1 MAIRHNNQIANN
13 HFHKSSWK
21 SRVKTWFNQPA
32 RKARRHQNRVVK
44 AKAVAPRPLK
54 KFRPIVQCTTQKYN
68 TKTRLGRGF
77 TPDELK
83 GAGMTVQYA
92 RTWGIMVDRRRRN
105 KNAEGL
111 QANIQRLKEY
121 DSKLIKM
128 PINPSKPQKG
138 DSSPEEIKMAVQH
151 SGVVMP
157 LVSVSYSY
165 SLISVISYKRCN
177 DKSHI

>member
-83 GAGMTVQYA
+83 VNFY
-92 RTWGIMVDRRRRN
+92 
-105 KNAEGL
+105 
-111 QANIQRLKEY
+111 
-121 DSKLIKM
+121 
-128 PINPSKPQKG
+128 IN
-138 DSSPEEIKMAVQH
+138 
-151 SGVVMP
+151 
-157 LVSVSYSY
+157 L
-165 SLISVISYKRCN
+165 
-177 DKSHI
+177 DKIC

>member
-1 MAIRHNNQIANN
+1 
-13 HFHKSSWK
+13 
-21 SRVKTWFNQPA
+21 
-32 RKARRHQNRVVK
+32 
-44 AKAVAPRPLK
+44 
-54 KFRPIVQCTTQKYN
+54 
-68 TKTRLGRGF
+68 
-77 TPDELK
+77 
-83 GAGMTVQYA
+83 MTVQYA